1 MASSINVNQNN
12 NTVSLQDQNR
22 KITITDNVQEKT
34 VNVTQPV
41 TDIVNV
47 ITIGPQGP
55 SGASG
60 PSGSQGPAGSS
71 QDTGSLLT
79 TASYSNP
86 NLTFTKGDGN
96 TFNVEISTTTPSL
109 SQVMA
114 QGKNTNF
121 AITSSADIS
130 SSGDLYSTNI
140 ILPDTS
146 KVGWDVANAANN
158 INLTGKAGILTIF
171 SGSTFTPALVP
182 KIQID
187 ASNANL
193 TSSGNITANIIS
205 ASRFE
210 GGGIDGRNDRVNFTA
225 PLTASIISASGT
237 VVGSNVTATN
247 ATDITSLK
255 TQTPFLFTL
264 QTSSTQGPTIFSE
277 SIAGFTPDGTIGGGT
292 VGVLYFSS
300 QSANGVKMTG
310 ADPSRNPTDGGQY
323 FEDVGSQ
330 ITLISTSSG
339 KFVRIKVAEV
349 TSKVQQFQYNFLQGI
364 MITGSGGY
372 PDQGDTVEMI
382 WDNSAGVGTIQGTGV
397 TNIDTSINK
406 IEIAYRSSS
415 GIYGPN
421 VLASLGDESP
431 VSLASTIYAIP
442 FISKSADLTINSLT
456 TVGNVSASGELR
468 ASTINLFNT
477 DKLVSTGS
485 EGKIEISSGSLK
497 LYDDDE
503 SHFFFTTDGNNAIS
517 FTSNTIGEIMNLSL
531 SSNKIQM
538 KQPTGFGNP
547 SSLSSFERVVI
558 KAIGTTPSRNCFR
571 VTDSSNNTFFKIS
584 DNSKIRLG
592 DNGIPTASLDIV
604 GDLRISTN
612 ITASGDISASGTGS
626 FAQISLPD
634 LPTADPGIAGRLF
647 TTQST
652 GTGGNLD
659 GQKILLVSAG

>member
-114 QGKNTNF
+114 QGKSTNF

-146 KVGWDVANAANN
+146 KIGWDTTNAVNN
-158 INLTGKAGILTIF
+158 INLSGKSGIITIF
-171 SGSTFTPALVP
+171 SGSTFSPLSVP

-210 GGGIDGRNDRVNFTA
+210 GGGFDGRDDRVNFTA

-237 VVGSNVTATN
+237 VVGSNVTITN

-255 TQTPFLFTL
+255 AQQTFLFTL
-264 QTSSTQGPTIFSE
+264 QTSSTTGDTIFSE

-292 VGVLYFSS
+292 AGVLYFSS

-310 ADPSRNPTDGGQY
+310 GDPAKNPSTAGVY
-323 FEDVGSQ
+323 FADVGSQ

-339 KFVRIKVAEV
+339 KFVRIKVSSVE
-349 TSKVQQFQYNFLQGI
+349 SKVQQFQYNYLQGD

-372 PDQGDTVEMI
+372 PNQGDTVEMI